1 MQTELPDDLAKIRV
15 WCTDAIQAIWV
26 LHRARDSKAV
36 MAARKRLLDLVSEP
50 PVFSDAVE
58 RELILAS
65 NHVLRDISAHEGWAV
80 AKHAA
85 DVVRQACLRALHIV
99 HAACMKA
106 IKNQVDLWKSS
117 PPKQRDPDYPR
128 WVRALKSLRVVL
140 DDPRQLA
147 EPRHRKVVDRAY
159 RQFTLPLRALPWL
172 PAGCPPLPMDVPRP
186 GGELASF
193 VEKALHR
200 VWSDRLKQRAGDAR
214 ETDTTRSDVDLEARK
229 KPRRGRPPKGD
240 HKRDDTIYDAWQ
252 TGRYK
257 DRRECATTFDLSF
270 KDFVRLLNNVP
281 KRRKKAKE
289 KALGTGPVKSK

>member
-15 WCTDAIQAIWV
+15 WCMDAIQAIWD
-26 LHRARDSKAV
+26 LHRARDSKA
-36 MAARKRLLDLVSEP
+36 MRAARKRLLDLVSGP
-50 PVFSDAVE
+50 SVLSDAVE
-58 RELILAS
+58 RELVLAS
-65 NHVLRDISAHEGWAV
+65 NHVLRDIPARERWAA

-85 DVVRQACLRALHIV
+85 DVVRQTCLQALQTV
-99 HAACMKA
+99 HTGCMKA
-106 IKNQVDLWKSS
+106 IKAHVDLWKSS
-117 PPKQRDPDYPR
+117 PPQKRDPDYQR
-128 WVRALKSLRVVL
+128 WVDALKSLRAVL

-229 KPRRGRPPKGD
+229 KPRRGRPRKCD
-240 HKRDDTIYDAWQ
+240 RKKDDEIYDAWQ
-252 TGRYK
+252 TGRFK
-257 DRRECATTFDLSF
+257 DRDECARHYNLKFADL
-270 KDFVRLLNNVP
+270 VRLLDRVSRQ
-281 KRRKKAKE
+281 RRKASE
-289 KALGTGPVKSK
+289 GALGTIPVKSK